1 MEFHSLDIAAAADVV
16 VAAAGVV
23 VAAAAVGDNFAVV
36 EREATVVL
44 GNAAGIAVDQCR
56 PSTVGQC
63 K

>member
-1 MEFHSLDIAAAADVV
+1 MEFHSFDI
-16 VAAAGVV
+16 AAAGVV

>member
-1 MEFHSLDIAAAADVV
+1 MEFHSFDIAAADVV
-16 VAAAGVV
+16 FAAAGV
-23 VAAAAVGDNFAVV
+23 VAAAAVVDNFAVV
-36 EREATVVL
+36 EQEATVVL

>member
-1 MEFHSLDIAAAADVV
+1 MEFHSFDIAAADVV

-23 VAAAAVGDNFAVV
+23 AAAAVVDNFAVV
-36 EREATVVL
+36 EQEATVVL

>member
-1 MEFHSLDIAAAADVV
+1 MEFHSFDIAAADVV

-23 VAAAAVGDNFAVV
+23 VAAAVGDNFAVV